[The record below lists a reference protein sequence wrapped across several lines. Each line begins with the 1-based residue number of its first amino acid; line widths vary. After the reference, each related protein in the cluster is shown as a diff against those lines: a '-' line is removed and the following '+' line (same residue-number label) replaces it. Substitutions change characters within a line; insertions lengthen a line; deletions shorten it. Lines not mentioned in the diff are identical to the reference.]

1 MLQHVLLDRAH
12 RFTPSYPKPCPGWL
26 YRRDIGAWVD
36 ADDPATL
43 MIAIDAGANKPKPA
57 PTPPKPRPT
66 PQSKKADFET
76 GEDMKGP

>member
-1 MLQHVLLDRAH
+1 MAKHLLIDRSFKFDAKEP
-12 RFTPSYPKPCPGWL
+12 RPIEGWV

-36 ADDPATL
+36 SGQPDHL
-43 MIAIDAGANKPKPA
+43 MVDQPVNSPQRPSV
-57 PTPPKPRPT
+57 PQPRPT